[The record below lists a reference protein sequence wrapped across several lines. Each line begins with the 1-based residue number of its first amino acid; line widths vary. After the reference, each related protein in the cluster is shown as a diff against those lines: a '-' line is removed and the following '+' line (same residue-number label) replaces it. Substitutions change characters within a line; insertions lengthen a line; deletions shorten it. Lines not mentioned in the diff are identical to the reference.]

1 MAITLEL
8 INHFTGIQIDRSP
21 SPALDEP
28 TQARVDAAWQDLCVQ
43 NPRYFNGDMLVFDR
57 YDPQSGVVL
66 AHVDQYKRHAV
77 RDVANLGDSL
87 LAVTAIVIADGFVLL
102 GRRSHQTHR
111 YGGLWEL
118 GPSGGVDVP
127 EAGNSIDEWALLE
140 QAQREINEEA
150 GFDTRGVRSR
160 LIALVHDHQV
170 GSSDLAMTLTLDQRP
185 TIVTNWEYSETKWV
199 THDELV
205 DWCHEKPDELIPTT
219 VALARVLSRSRQ

>member
-1 MAITLEL
+1 MVTLEP

-21 SPALDEP
+21 APVLDEQA
-28 TQARVDAAWQDLCVQ
+28 QARVDAAWRDLCAQ

-57 YDPQSGVVL
+57 YDAATGVVT

-77 RDVANLGDSL
+77 RDSVDLGDSL
-87 LAVTAIVIADGFVLL
+87 LAVTAIVIADGCVLL
-102 GRRSHQTHR
+102 GRRSTQTHR

-127 EAGNSIDEWALLE
+127 AAGDSIDERALLE

-185 TIVTNWEYSETKWV
+185 TIVTNWEYSQTRWV
-199 THDELV
+199 TIDELGA
-205 DWCHEKPDELIPTT
+205 WASEKPDELIPTT